1 MNAIDTTDRAFIAGR
16 SCPLAYRYLPS
27 DMAVPARL
35 ECELLYVV
43 GGLYG
48 NEAALDEVLDM
59 FDREPGDKRLVFN
72 GDFNWFDID
81 PAAFGR
87 INERVL
93 VHGATR
99 GNVETELAADDPSAG
114 CGCAYPDSVDQG
126 TVDRSNRISARL
138 VETARSFPALLDRL
152 RSLPMWQRIDVG
164 DRRVAIVHGDAQSLA
179 GWGFAQEAL
188 ASVAQQRRVDA
199 WFDAAQ
205 VDVFASSHT
214 CLPVLHTAGASAN
227 GAGRIVVNNGAAGM
241 PNFQGTRHG
250 MLTRIGLQPYRGP
263 QRLYGT
269 SSGNVFVD
277 ALKIDYDADR
287 FATAFLAQWPAGSDA
302 HRSYWQRIGHGPS
315 LRLHDARSG
324 AAAACTSE
332 R

>member
-1 MNAIDTTDRAFIAGR
+1 MNPGGTTDREPVAGR
-16 SCPLAYRYLPS
+16 SCPLAYRYRPS
-27 DMAVPARL
+27 DMAVPAAL

-48 NEAALDEVLDM
+48 NEAALDEVLSL
-59 FDREPGDKRLVFN
+59 FDGERGDKRLVFN

-81 PAAFGR
+81 PAAFRR

-93 VHGATR
+93 GHGAIR
-99 GNVETELAADDPSAG
+99 GNVETELAGNDPSAG

-138 VETARSFPALLDRL
+138 FETARHLPELLDPL
-152 RSLPMWQRIDVG
+152 RSLPMWQRINVG
-164 DRRVAIVHGDAQSLA
+164 ERRVAVVHGDAESLA

-188 ASVAQQRRVDA
+188 ADAAQQRCVDA

-205 VDVFASSHT
+205 VDVFASTHT
-214 CLPVLHTAGASAN
+214 CLPVLYTAGTAPD
-227 GAGRIVVNNGAAGM
+227 GAARVVVNNGAAGM

-250 MLTRIGLQPYRGP
+250 LLTRIGVRPYRGAK
-263 QRLYGT
+263 RLYGT
-269 SSGNVFVD
+269 SMGALVID

-287 FATAFLAQWPAGSDA
+287 FDSEFLAQWPAGSDA
-302 HRSYWQRIGHGPS
+302 HRSYWQRIAHGPS
-315 LRLHDARSG
+315 FHLHDAHSG
-324 AAAACTSE
+324 AGAT
-332 R
+332 